1 MFTYLDSAVGF
12 IQTHFYQP
20 YQFHG
25 DTRLNVNI
33 ITTSFLTES

>member
-1 MFTYLDSAVGF
+1 MFAYLDSAVGF

-25 DTRLNVNI
+25 DTRLNENI
-33 ITTSFLTES
+33 TKTSILTES